1 MHDPKEL
8 RDLARKC
15 RQRANSTFNPTVTE
29 QLRCWAAELADAAD
43 AIERTGCEP
52 QEGRY
57 RLPPGTLH
65 ARLIAARFS
74 RFAEPGGS
82 GWGFS

>member
-52 QEGRY
+52 T
-57 RLPPGTLH
+57 GTLSTTSWN
-65 ARLIAARFS
+65 APREIDRGAFFS
-74 RFAEPGGS
+74 FRGTGRI
-82 GWGFS
+82 GLGF